1 LARAVKRCLSCGEGF
16 ASADL
21 LQLYRLEFL
30 LEETATWRGMEGRR
44 APYEQALELLRARL
58 LRETPEAEAPRTP
71 ALEPAVAEAP
81 PAPAPEPAV
90 AEAAVAPVPEPAPA
104 RVEAIPAAE
113 PPVAEAEPIPPAPP
127 APPKEK
133 VPFDQWLLS
142 ERNIKIAL
150 YSGAA
155 MLVVAGLIF
164 VGVSWGRM
172 PGPAKFAITVMVT
185 GLMYLGGYL
194 LFRRPSFGIGGI
206 ALLGVAS
213 GFVIVN
219 FAILQLYVLGPAGL
233 RDDVMWLIASP
244 LCLVLYLLTAYWT
257 KGDLFTYISLAAV
270 VSAVTAALVVAD
282 APLLAL
288 LPAYAL
294 LAYGLLWLARAV
306 RGTTVAGFTRLPLL
320 IVSQAGMAALVV
332 ASIVVWSDTTGC
344 VICLAGSAW
353 QPILALGVGLLF
365 YATTDVVSR
374 RLVAREA
381 TGIRQRA
388 ADALVKW
395 HVARW
400 AAVILLPVT
409 VALAMLEL
417 DASDTVSGLVLMIL
431 ALAYQGAGYALQR
444 REGRRRGAWPFY
456 ATSYAVALLVTAMA
470 LPDTEG
476 LYKVLFGDVV
486 LLVVSAAIHRDYR
499 WIYGAAWL
507 LMLPVYLILY
517 LYVPSLA
524 YQGLL
529 MGLLGLNYTVA
540 GYALGRRSLFLGGP
554 FLTAAAFLS
563 VVAVGLTWGDP
574 VLASLVLGVVAVLYL
589 GAALWLS
596 WPWLLLAPLLA
607 VHLLIFSLNDLLVA
621 GGRSLAWALTISY
634 GVLGLVLLLG
644 GLALRRMGR
653 AQWGWTLYAV
663 CALDLAGAYLAGL
676 ILGGPLAVGVSVV
689 MAVLLFSFAW
699 LERAQVAELKLPPLL
714 TYLAIAVVFVGHF
727 YVLHMA
733 GIDFE
738 EAWPPLTAALCAL
751 FVGLAWLL
759 RSGPLAGLYG
769 TPLRWAGLALMAI
782 PAVGAV
788 GLSVLEG
795 GPGLVAATLTIAGL
809 TCGVDGTLRRVRY
822 LVWLTLGIVF
832 VGHFFA
838 MAVAGIEPDE
848 VLWWAITAVLCGA
861 FVAVAWLLRR
871 GPMADLYAKPLRW
884 AGLALMAI
892 PVVCAVGLSVL
903 DAGPVVAAVTLA
915 IAGLTYGAEATL
927 RRVRYLVW
935 LTIGIVF
942 VGHFFVM
949 GVAGIGFDEVLCW
962 PITAALCAAFVAL
975 GWLLRRGPTADLYA
989 KPLRWAGLALMAVPL
1004 AGSVTI
1010 AASESEPV
1018 LIAVTFAIAS
1028 LTFGADGALRR
1039 LLWLSYLGI
1048 GALVVV
1054 LWGVFLALELSEP
1067 QAYVFPV
1074 GLTLLGIGW
1083 NERRHGRSLQYQG
1096 CTVPGLALLMGTA
1109 FAQSL
1114 GRGNWP
1120 YALLLLAESLVVTGW
1135 GVRKHLKRCVQV
1147 GGLGLLANAIA
1158 QLGPAFVDLS
1168 GWIQLG
1174 LTGTILL
1181 GGGMLALLKREE
1193 ILSARQRLTDE
1204 WRQWEP

>member
-1 LARAVKRCLSCGEGF
+1 VKRCLSCGEGF
-16 ASADL
+16 ASGDL
-21 LQLYRLEFL
+21 LELYKLEFL

-44 APYEQALELLRARL
+44 APYEQALEA
-58 LRETPEAEAPRTP
+58 LRERLVPPKP
-71 ALEPAVAEAP
+71 VFEAP

-90 AEAAVAPVPEPAPA
+90 AQAPAAPAPESLPARAVAVA
-104 RVEAIPAAE
+104 AAE
-113 PPVAEAEPIPPAPP
+113 PPVAKAEPTAPAPP
-127 APPKEK
+127 PPPKEK

-194 LFRRPSFGIGGI
+194 LFRRPSFRIGGI

-257 KGDLFTYISLAAV
+257 RGDLFTYIGLAAV
-270 VSAVTAALVVAD
+270 ASTVTAALIVAD
-282 APLLAL
+282 APSLAF

-294 LAYGLLWLARAV
+294 LAYGVLWLARAV
-306 RGTTVAGFTRLPLL
+306 HGTRVADFTRLPLL
-320 IVSQAGMAALVV
+320 IVSQAGMAGLVV
-332 ASIVVWSDTTGC
+332 ASIVVWTDTTGC
-344 VICLAGSAW
+344 VICMAGRPW
-353 QPILALGVGLLF
+353 LPILALGVGLVF

-374 RLVAREA
+374 RLVAHEA
-381 TGIRQRA
+381 TGIRQWA
-388 ADALVKW
+388 ADALVRW

-400 AAVILLPVT
+400 AAAILLPVIA
-409 VALAMLEL
+409 ALAMLEL
-417 DASDTVSGLVLMIL
+417 DASDTVSGLVLMVV
-431 ALAYQGAGYALQR
+431 ALAYQGVGYALER
-444 REGRRRGAWPFY
+444 REGRRLGAWPFY
-456 ATSYAVALLVTAMA
+456 ATGYAVALLVTAMA
-470 LPDTEG
+470 VPDTDG
-476 LYKVLFGDVV
+476 LYKVLFGDVL
-486 LLVVSAAIHRDYR
+486 LLVASAAIYRDYR

-507 LMLPVYLILY
+507 LMLPIYLILH
-517 LYVPSLA
+517 LFVPDLA
-524 YQGLL
+524 YQGLF
-529 MGLLGLNYTVA
+529 MGLLGLNYAVA

-574 VLASLVLGVVAVLYL
+574 VLASLVLGVATVLYL
-589 GAALWLS
+589 GGALWQG
-596 WPWLLLAPLLA
+596 WPLLLLAPLLA
-607 VHLLIFSLNDLLVA
+607 VHLLIFCLNDMLVA
-621 GGRSLAWALTISY
+621 GAGSLAWALTISY

-644 GLALRRMGR
+644 GFALRRLAR
-653 AQWGWTLYAV
+653 ARWGWVPYAV
-663 CALDLAGAYLAGL
+663 CVLDLAGAYLAGL
-676 ILGGPLAVGVSVV
+676 ILGGPLAVGVSAV

-699 LERAQVAELKLPPLL
+699 LERNELAELKLPPVL
-714 TYLAIAVVFVGHF
+714 TYVAIAVVFVGHF

-738 EAWPPLTAALCAL
+738 EAWPPITAGLCAL

-759 RSGPLAGLYG
+759 RRGPLANLYG

-782 PAVGAV
+782 PVVGAV

-795 GPGLVAATLTIAGL
+795 EPWLGAVTLAIAGL
-809 TCGVDGTLRRVRY
+809 TSGADGMLRRVRY
-822 LVWLTLGIVF
+822 LVWLTV
-832 VGHFFA
+832 
-838 MAVAGIEPDE
+838 
-848 VLWWAITAVLCGA
+848 
-861 FVAVAWLLRR
+861 
-871 GPMADLYAKPLRW
+871 
-884 AGLALMAI
+884 
-892 PVVCAVGLSVL
+892 
-903 DAGPVVAAVTLA
+903 
-915 IAGLTYGAEATL
+915 
-927 RRVRYLVW
+927 
-935 LTIGIVF
+935 GIVF

-949 GVAGIGFDEVLCW
+949 AVVGIDVDQILWWSITALLCAGFVAMAWLLRRGPLADLYAAPLRYAGLALMAIPMTSAVGLAVLDARPVAGAVILGIASLTYGVESTLGRERYLAWLSTGIVFVWHFFLMAAGGAQVEGAWW
-962 PITAALCAAFVAL
+962 PITAALCGGFVTLA
-975 GWLLRRGPTADLYA
+975 WLLRRGPLADLYA
-989 KPLRWAGLALMAVPL
+989 KPLRYAGLALMAIPL
-1004 AGSVTI
+1004 AGSVVF
-1010 AASESEPV
+1010 ALVESEPV
-1018 LIAVTFAIAS
+1018 LIAVTFAIAG
-1028 LTFGADGALRR
+1028 LTFGSDGTLRR
-1039 LLWLSYLGI
+1039 LLWLTYVGV
-1048 GALVVV
+1048 AAMVVV
-1054 LWGVFLALELSEP
+1054 LWGVFMALSISEP

-1083 NERRHGRSLQYQG
+1083 NERRRGRSLQYQG
-1096 CTVPGLALLMGTA
+1096 CMVPGLALLMGTA
-1109 FAQSL
+1109 LAQSL

-1120 YALLLLAESLVVTGW
+1120 YALLLLAESVAVIGW

-1147 GGLGLLANAIA
+1147 GVLGLLANAIV
-1158 QLGPAFVDLS
+1158 QLGPAFVELS

-1193 ILSARQRLTDE
+1193 ILSARQKLSDE